1 MVPNTSGTKGR
12 LLFLQSFLM
21 DHTDDN
27 NVITTE
33 ELLQLYAKNGY
44 KANRSTVRDDIA
56 VLCSFG
62 TDVIVDRVTR
72 NGTKTNAYHIG
83 DRLFELPE
91 VKLLIDAVSSSRF
104 ITRSKSDLM
113 IRKLLKLSNEQNR
126 KVLMARVPVTEHLK
140 SSNPA
145 VMVITD
151 TVCQAIANHRK
162 ISFHY
167 WDYSPEKEKILRHD
181 GEEYILSPYALIWN
195 DDRYY
200 VAGYSD
206 KRQKVVKFRVDRMC
220 DVRESEDEAAVDNT
234 FDLSDYARKAIK
246 LFDDDKEECQVTLLC
261 KNERM
266 KNVVDRFGE
275 DIPAEIADDQMFRT
289 TITVCP
295 SSTFFGWVV
304 QYKGEILIETPEGV
318 KKDYEEMLSKI
329 LRKQRRQKQSGDR
342 SQESKEQ
349 PDADHKIGQRCGM
362 DWTSNGEHGILK

>member
-1 MVPNTSGTKGR
+1 MALNTSGTKGR

-91 VKLLIDAVSSSRF
+91 LKLLIDAVSSSRF
-104 ITRSKSDLM
+104 ITKSKSDL
-113 IRKLLKLSNEQNR
+113 IIKKLLKLSNQQNR
-126 KVLMARVPVTEHLK
+126 KALITRVMVSDHLK
-140 SSNPA
+140 SCNNA

-151 TVCQAIANHRK
+151 VICQAIISHRK
-162 ISFHY
+162 IAFHY
-167 WDYSPEKEKILRHD
+167 WDYSAEKKKILRHD
-181 GEEYILSPYALIWN
+181 GEIYTLSPYALIWN

-220 DVRESEDEAAVDNT
+220 DVHELVDDAVDDDEFN
-234 FDLSDYARKAIK
+234 LADYAKKAIK
-246 LFDDDKEECQVTLLC
+246 LYDDNKEECSVTLLC

-266 KNVVDRFGE
+266 KNVIDRFGE
-275 DIPAEIADDQMFRT
+275 DISTEIVDDQSFRA

-295 SSTFFGWVV
+295 SSTLFGWVF
-304 QYKGEILIETPEGV
+304 QYKGEILIETPEEV

-329 LRKQRRQKQSGDR
+329 LREQQKHRQSCDDT
-342 SQESKEQ
+342 E
-349 PDADHKIGQRCGM
+349 
-362 DWTSNGEHGILK
+362 

>member
-1 MVPNTSGTKGR
+1 MALNTSGTKGR

-83 DRLFELPE
+83 ERLFELPE
-91 VKLLIDAVSSSRF
+91 LKLLIDAVSSSRF
-104 ITRSKSDLM
+104 ITKSKSDL
-113 IRKLLKLSNEQNR
+113 IIKKLLKLSNQQNR
-126 KVLMARVPVTEHLK
+126 KALMTRVMVSDHLK
-140 SSNPA
+140 SSNNA

-151 TVCQAIANHRK
+151 AICQAIINHRK
-162 ISFHY
+162 IAFHY
-167 WDYSPEKEKILRHD
+167 WDYSAEKKRILRHD
-181 GEEYILSPYALIWN
+181 GEEYTLSPYALIWN

-200 VAGYSD
+200 IAGYSD
-206 KRQKVVKFRVDRMC
+206 KRQKVVKFRVDRIC
-220 DVRESEDEAAVDNT
+220 DIHELEDDAVDNDD
-234 FDLSDYARKAIK
+234 FNLADYAKKAIK
-246 LFDDDKEECQVTLLC
+246 LYDDDKEECPVTLLC

-275 DIPAEIADDQMFRT
+275 DIITEIADNLNFRT
-289 TITVCP
+289 TVTVCP
-295 SSTFFGWVV
+295 SSTLFGWIV
-304 QYKGEILIETPEGV
+304 QYKGEIQIEGPETV
-318 KKDYEEMLSKI
+318 KKEYEDMLSKI
-329 LRKQRRQKQSGDR
+329 LRKQRKQK
-342 SQESKEQ
+342 
-349 PDADHKIGQRCGM
+349 
-362 DWTSNGEHGILK
+362 